1 MFRLASRPPSSPRC
15 RRGYEASSFAGPPWM
30 RRCGQSSAKQGSGRR
45 RHLAG
50 GGSPTC
56 PPDAAGERPRTMR
69 RALSRGHRYRGGPR
83 VRPRRGSLRQ
93 GCPLRRGSP
102 GQARSPE
109 PLPWRAYRG
118 ATRQTA
124 PRDSASGS
132 WPARRDS
139 GPPSCTT
146 SLAGSGSSS
155 HRIILLG
162 LVPFKRRAASRFRRA
177 ATRARLAAACAALP
191 FRSRALAAVP
201 PHLGPFPPP
210 LPPPPPCAPPSASRP
225 QRRRSIIK
233 RPLIIVSARRPFAMV
248 REACPGLHWRV
259 CYQS

>member
-155 HRIILLG
+155 HRTTPSSSWASSPSNG
-162 LVPFKRRAASRFRRA
+162 EPRLVSDEQPHEPGSQLHVRPCLFGRGRSPLCHPTLVRSLRLSRLRVPLRASLCLAPTA
-177 ATRARLAAACAALP
+177 AT
-191 FRSRALAAVP
+191 VNN
-201 PHLGPFPPP
+201 
-210 LPPPPPCAPPSASRP
+210 
-225 QRRRSIIK
+225 
-233 RPLIIVSARRPFAMV
+233 
-248 REACPGLHWRV
+248 
-259 CYQS
+259 